1 MVETERVSSYITL
14 YDSLEVLS
22 GLLAWALGSVCFI
35 TNVLLFLSPKLSK
48 SK

>member
-22 GLLAWALGSVCFI
+22 GLLGLGSVCFI